1 MIPYKRLYIYQI
13 DGKVPQRDNG
23 FPPEYIGTWQEEDDA
38 FIFFSEESEAFVD
51 GLLKCHPSLH
61 LIERS
66 ALDYLEWQ
74 AGEEIRPF
82 RVGRMAFIPAWEGT
96 SPSVDEIPIWIDPS
110 VVFGTGLHPTT
121 RSCLEALWQ
130 LFQNGCPPKVI
141 DLGTGTGI
149 LALACA
155 KLGAQEIL
163 AVDHN
168 PLAVKTALRNVKL
181 NREGGRIRVVRGKAE
196 KLIEERADLLCGNL
210 HYALLDRLLGNEAFF
225 QKRWTILSGFFKRE
239 TEGVVPRL
247 EARGVMADILPCDGP
262 WQTIVGSNL
271 AP

>member
-1 MIPYKRLYIYQI
+1 VIPYNRLHIYQI
-13 DGKVPQRDNG
+13 DGKIPHRDNG

-38 FIFFSEESEAFVD
+38 FIFFSEESEAFVQA
-51 GLLKCHPSLH
+51 LLKRSPSLH
-61 LIERS
+61 LIERFV
-66 ALDYLEWQ
+66 LDYLEWQ

-82 RVGRMAFIPAWEGT
+82 RVGRLVFIPAWEET
-96 SPSVDEIPIWIDPS
+96 SPSANEIPIWIDPS

-121 RSCLEALWQ
+121 RSCLEALWK

-149 LALACA
+149 LALACS

-168 PLAVKTALRNVKL
+168 PLAVKTAIRNVML
-181 NREGGRIRVVRGKAE
+181 NREGRRIHVIRGRVE
-196 KLIEERADLLCGNL
+196 KLIRERADLLCCNL
-210 HYALLDRLLGNEAFF
+210 HYGLLDRLLGSEAFF

-239 TEGVVPRL
+239 TERIIPRL
-247 EARGVMADILPCDGP
+247 KARGVMVDVLPCDGP
-262 WQTIVGSNL
+262 WQTIVGSHP
-271 AP
+271 AS